1 MAYALVLHI
10 QNAAIVST
18 TFLLVVLLVA
28 ASSTLTAA
36 IVTSVVAMLCF
47 NFFFL
52 PPVRTFTIADPQN
65 WVALGAFL
73 VVSVVAS
80 NLSAR
85 ARARADEA
93 QARRAELA
101 RLYDL
106 SRDVLLTEDIARGHR
121 RGRPGH
127 CPALRPV
134 VRGAGPA
141 RGGRHL
147 GRRHRRGRSRCA
159 ASRPC

>member
-1 MAYALVLHI
+1 MSARRHATVLLAGLAAIAFLTVAYTSVLHI

-28 ASSTLTAA
+28 ASSTLLVA
-36 IVTSVVAMLCF
+36 IVTSVVAMLSF

-85 ARARADEA
+85 ARTRADEA
-93 QARRAELA
+93 RRDAPN
-101 RLYDL
+101 
-106 SRDVLLTEDIARGHR
+106 S
-121 RGRPGH
+121 
-127 CPALRPV
+127 PA
-134 VRGAGPA
+134 
-141 RGGRHL
+141 
-147 GRRHRRGRSRCA
+147 STT
-159 ASRPC
+159 